1 MTTNEEWII
10 GHTPVKEE
18 FPTFGML
25 FQRREGG
32 GGGAGGKGRLGSQRA
47 VKTVQSLYQIW
58 AIKLTYTVR
67 FL

>member
-18 FPTFGML
+18 FPTFSML

-32 GGGAGGKGRLGSQRA
+32 GAGGGGKGG
-47 VKTVQSLYQIW
+47 
-58 AIKLTYTVR
+58 
-67 FL
+67 

>member
-18 FPTFGML
+18 FPTFSML

-32 GGGAGGKGRLGSQRA
+32 GGGGEREVRKPKSSQNSTVPLSNLG
-47 VKTVQSLYQIW
+47 Y
-58 AIKLTYTVR
+58 
-67 FL
+67 